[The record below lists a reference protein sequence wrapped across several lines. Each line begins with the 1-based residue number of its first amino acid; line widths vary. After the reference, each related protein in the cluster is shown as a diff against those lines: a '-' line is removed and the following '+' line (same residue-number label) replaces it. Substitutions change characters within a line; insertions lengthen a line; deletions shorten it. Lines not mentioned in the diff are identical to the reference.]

1 MKYLLAAVIACIAG
15 PLLAQDSTLFQGAW
29 INAEFIQELQK
40 SRSVVSAM
48 AMVPEGQPLWVEID
62 GLGDDSVV
70 PFAHGFEEE
79 RSMALWHTNLHGQ
92 DMRWVL
98 GENGRGRWLVTAD
111 QKSGAYIA
119 LFDLASLQDK
129 PIVLGK
135 LPAERQDAKFI
146 LERIISAT
154 IVAGRWTDGSGG
166 FYEFKTNM
174 NGSWNGADVRMKFDV
189 QPDTN
194 DALLTLKREDGSTTM
209 YRAIR
214 TDDVLSLQ
222 AGNSE
227 PLMLKRLTD

>member
-1 MKYLLAAVIACIAG
+1 MFL
-15 PLLAQDSTLFQGAW
+15 GAW

-40 SRSVVSAM
+40 NRSVESAM
-48 AMVPEGQPLWVEID
+48 AKVPEGQPLWVEID
-62 GLGDDSVV
+62 TTGDDALV
-70 PFAHGFEEE
+70 PFALGFDDE
-79 RSMALWHTNLHGQ
+79 RTMALWHTNLHGQ

-111 QKSGAYIA
+111 QTSGAYIA
-119 LFDLASLQDK
+119 LFDLSALQDK

-154 IVAGRWTDGSGG
+154 IIAGRWTDGSGG

-174 NGSWNGADVRMKFDV
+174 NGSWNGIEVKMNVEV
-189 QPDTN
+189 QPETN
-194 DALLTLKREDGSTTM
+194 DALLTLEREDGSSTM
-209 YRAIR
+209 YRAVRIG
-214 TDDVLSLQ
+214 DSLSLQ

-227 PLMLKRLTD
+227 PLILKRLTD